1 MDPLAQYIVRNY
13 APLMRPAEAA
23 AHQRLMLTNRATGG
37 DTSPEAQ
44 ERVTSSPVNRRQYPD
59 ACADDPTMLALASVG
74 LYGIVSYAVSQRTR
88 EVGIRMSLGADGGSV
103 IRMLMQSGLKLVAV
117 GGVIGL
123 LLAVGLSQ
131 APHDKKFGPKS

>member
-44 ERVTSSPVNRRQYPD
+44 ERVTASTPRPVATTPRCSRWRAWASS
-59 ACADDPTMLALASVG
+59 CSSSGSPTAS
-74 LYGIVSYAVSQRTR
+74 
-88 EVGIRMSLGADGGSV
+88 
-103 IRMLMQSGLKLVAV
+103 SGTTA
-117 GGVIGL
+117 
-123 LLAVGLSQ
+123 AS
-131 APHDKKFGPKS
+131 